1 VLMLQTARDPYGYM
15 LSALQLQKLYID
27 RSVAAD
33 KLASGAV
40 LCHTT
45 SKCYKITYCVV
56 TVVADKRCDEWRR
69 LVTPAAGAH
78 AIPQCSV
85 VLLARAHVAAV
96 QELQTAVA
104 AACSSV
110 GITVKW

>member
-1 VLMLQTARDPYGYM
+1 MLQTARDPYGYM

-45 SKCYKITYCVV
+45 SKCYKIT
-56 TVVADKRCDEWRR
+56 
-69 LVTPAAGAH
+69 
-78 AIPQCSV
+78 
-85 VLLARAHVAAV
+85 
-96 QELQTAVA
+96 
-104 AACSSV
+104 
-110 GITVKW
+110 